1 MTSIQRR
8 LLVWLIGA
16 VLLTGL
22 LVSAVTYQLAWDAF
36 NRVRDYGLEQIA
48 HSVVRHGVHLAD
60 NEHRREDGGQ
70 FISQIWSTERELLY
84 SSIDDDGPPPQP
96 DGFNVVQWNDA
107 TWRTY
112 TLTEHGL
119 TIQVASSVARR
130 ARTFAEI
137 VPWLL
142 IPLAALILGLSVFIG
157 AAVKRVLA
165 PLDRVRREVEQRGAT
180 HLRAIDDAG
189 LPDEVAPLVRT
200 LNELLRRLDEAMATQ
215 RQFLSDAAHELR
227 TPLAVIKLQAQLA
240 ARADDARE
248 RATALAQLEQGVA
261 RGTHLVA
268 QLLSMAR
275 LEPSAGQLGFERVAL
290 DEVATNV
297 VAELSSLAEA
307 RGIDL
312 GLSRCDAVAVDGD
325 AASLRMLLGNLIDNA
340 LRYCPTGSRVDV
352 AVTAHSSGALLSVID
367 DGPGIPDEERDSV
380 FQRFHRL
387 AGSEVPGSGL
397 GLAIVRR
404 IATLHGG
411 DVELHGRRPHGLSAR
426 VHLPARLH
434 PSSDSGATGRHD

>member
-22 LVSAVTYQLAWDAF
+22 LVSVITYLLAWDAF

-48 HSVVRHGVHLAD
+48 HSVVRHGVQTTHD
-60 NEHRREDGGQ
+60 ERREDGGQ
-70 FISQIWSTERELLY
+70 FISQIWSSDGELLY
-84 SSIDDDGPPPQP
+84 ASIDDGGPPRQE
-96 DGFNVVQWNDA
+96 DGFNVVDWHEA

-112 TLTEHGL
+112 TLTERGL

-142 IPLAALILGLSVFIG
+142 IPLAALIVGLSVFIG
-157 AAVKRVLA
+157 AAVKRALA
-165 PLDRVRREVEQRGAT
+165 PLDGVRREVEQRGAT
-180 HLRAIDDAG
+180 RLQAIDDAG

-200 LNELLRRLDEAMATQ
+200 LNELLRRLDEAMAGQ

-240 ARADDARE
+240 ARAQDARE

-261 RGTHLVA
+261 RGSHLVG

-275 LEPSAGQLGFERVAL
+275 LEPSAGRLERERVAL
-290 DEVATNV
+290 DELARTV
-297 VAELSSLAEA
+297 VADYSALADA

-312 GLSRCDAVAVDGD
+312 GLSRCDAVAVQGD
-325 AASLRMLLGNLIDNA
+325 AHALRVLLGNLIDNA
-340 LRYCPTGSRVDV
+340 LHYCPTGSRVDV
-352 AVTAHSSGALLSVID
+352 AVAAIASGAMLCVVD
-367 DGPGIPDEERDSV
+367 DGPGIPDSERDSV

-387 AGSEVPGSGL
+387 AGAEIPGSGL
-397 GLAIVRR
+397 GLSIARR
-404 IATLHGG
+404 IVTLHGG
-411 DVELHGRRPHGLSAR
+411 HIKLGGAQPRGLSVR
-426 VHLPARLH
+426 VDLPA
-434 PSSDSGATGRHD
+434 DAGAG